1 MKTMQN
7 EVTNNQTIEKE
18 IIKPSFPDV
27 TETVFCYGK
36 CTRFSN
42 QQLGIKG
49 EFLADSGKLE
59 VKVSFKKGEY
69 LAFVKLSGN
78 SQIAFVKQPNK
89 DCPLPLKDPGWHK
102 AKINSNE
109 DIPLVCKDLCHYD
122 EENECLTFLMFV
134 GNDYVLDYGTYPSS
148 QSIYFQFTTGHRW
161 RFLDRV
167 MGG

>member
-78 SQIAFVKQPNK
+78 SQIKIA
-89 DCPLPLKDPGWHK
+89 LYHLKILAGIK
-102 AKINSNE
+102 
-109 DIPLVCKDLCHYD
+109 L
-122 EENECLTFLMFV
+122 
-134 GNDYVLDYGTYPSS
+134 
-148 QSIYFQFTTGHRW
+148 R
-161 RFLDRV
+161 
-167 MGG
+167 